1 MIMPNLAK
9 LENGLRVD
17 LWTYESEHHGWHV
30 YGQGTVSG
38 GQVVPDPGVEFFQVK
53 CALGLGEVLAFWAR
67 VLGGLVGGDPVDLA
81 TGLLTV
87 DKTDLVLPGVLPIVL
102 QRSYRQG
109 DTGTRSFGV
118 GQTGWLD
125 MYLTGDHSTY
135 QWAELVLADGARVRF
150 TRTSSGTDK
159 ASAVMEHTATPT
171 AFQKAQ
177 LAWSVALNLWQVT
190 LRDGTVWQFQAT
202 NANWGPGNM
211 LVGIRDR
218 FGHQLTIQRWV
229 YPLNSKATHLPQR
242 IVAPN
247 GRTIEFTLD
256 TTDITKLV
264 VTQAR
269 DLSAGRTVSY
279 SYDSQLRLTQVTDAG
294 GGVTA
299 YTYDGTSSRIHTIT
313 DGRGSCS

>member
-1 MIMPNLAK
+1 VRTVKEK
-9 LENGLRVD
+9 LDALR
-17 LWTYESEHHGWHV
+17 
-30 YGQGTVSG
+30 
-38 GQVVPDPGVEFFQVK
+38 
-53 CALGLGEVLAFWAR
+53 R
-67 VLGGLVGGDPVDLA
+67 
-81 TGLLTV
+81 
-87 DKTDLVLPGVLPIVL
+87 LP
-102 QRSYRQG
+102 R
-109 DTGTRSFGV
+109 
-118 GQTGWLD
+118 
-125 MYLTGDHSTY
+125 
-135 QWAELVLADGARVRF
+135 E
-150 TRTSSGTDK
+150 
-159 ASAVMEHTATPT
+159 
-171 AFQKAQ
+171 
-177 LAWSVALNLWQVT
+177 WSVALSLWQVT

-218 FGHQLTIQRWV
+218 VGHQLTIQRWV